1 MLKLTCCSEPTADK
15 AMATCN
21 SNKHR
26 GAVSQGGPG
35 GAPLCTLVG
44 QAFCIPESSLR
55 QAHA

>member
-1 MLKLTCCSEPTADK
+1 MSKLTRCSEPIADR

-21 SNKHR
+21 SSKHR
-26 GAVSQGGPG
+26 GAVGQGGPG

-44 QAFCIPESSLR
+44 QAFCIPESTSR